1 MVTLRLQC
9 SSIFLCSP
17 GSLSIFHHCTDLGGP
32 GRDRDRDRDRQNI
45 SPQSITNAA
54 STDRMGEEGI
64 VLTLSDFHLSPM
76 IFETNTTLEI
86 GLCFNLQDSK

>member
-17 GSLSIFHHCTDLGGP
+17 GSVSIFHHCTDLGGP
-32 GRDRDRDRDRQNI
+32 GRDRDRDRQNI

-64 VLTLSDFHLSPM
+64 VLTLSDFHLSPI

>member
-17 GSLSIFHHCTDLGGP
+17 GLLSIFHHCTDLGGP

-64 VLTLSDFHLSPM
+64 VLTLSDFHL
-76 IFETNTTLEI
+76 
-86 GLCFNLQDSK
+86 